1 MNDNTTL
8 RMMIATAALAAVAA
22 LFAGGANAMLL
33 DVEGGSG
40 GGASAVPATQPQ
52 TIPYLSHGIG
62 VDESQFS
69 GQASSKLTGVH
80 AALAGNRE
88 PAAAASVEP
97 GTIPY
102 LSHGIGVDESQFSG
116 QAWGGQV
123 SLGLTGD
130 SALTRVDRGTQ
141 VAGDGLDPAI
151 RTAIA
156 AHASDSA
163 VTVEQQHDPLPQPR
177 DRRRRGPVQRPGV
190 ARAHGRLPADAGLG
204 SRARGPDGRLG
215 CYAVS
220 GDHLAAGHLRRERHR
235 LDVVRSRSRDGGS
248 ARRRARRRPAQHAQ
262 SQQGCTPVATVR
274 HGNRGGA
281 VGGTAP
287 SRWSVPGSRAA
298 LFHHRDA
305 RTRTSSGT
313 QDSAARPGQ
322 EARLDEQG
330 QRVALDDRPP
340 VEALDREPA
349 AAIRSDPADEG
360 GERRAEPVA
369 VGVAERQQRPAAALD
384 VEHGLTA
391 EEDDV
396 RAGDARGPR
405 RGALRPRQDAAVR
418 LCRIGG
424 RQDERLVVV
433 EVAQLPEALDGAGKR
448 ELGPAEP
455 FDEVAAA
462 AGADGLERLQ
472 LSVHGAVPAGDPLRP
487 DTVARHDPLPL
498 EQELRQRAPVGGT

>member
-80 AALAGNRE
+80 AALAANRE
-88 PAAAASVEP
+88 PAASSSVEP

-163 VTVEQQHDPLPQPR
+163 VTVERQTIPYLSHGIGVDESQFSGQTSLGLTGDSPLTRVDQPVGATGQATSSGN
-177 DRRRRGPVQRPGV
+177 DT
-190 ARAHGRLPADAGLG
+190 DWTWIGLG
-204 SRARGPDGRLG
+204 AGMAAL
-215 CYAVS
+215 
-220 GDHLAAGHLRRERHR
+220 LAAGLAGVLLSTR
-235 LDVVRSRSRDGGS
+235 
-248 ARRRARRRPAQHAQ
+248 
-262 SQQGCTPVATVR
+262 
-274 HGNRGGA
+274 NRN
-281 VGGTAP
+281 
-287 SRWSVPGSRAA
+287 
-298 LFHHRDA
+298 
-305 RTRTSSGT
+305 
-313 QDSAARPGQ
+313 
-322 EARLDEQG
+322 
-330 QRVALDDRPP
+330 RVALP
-340 VEALDREPA
+340 
-349 AAIRSDPADEG
+349 
-360 GERRAEPVA
+360 
-369 VGVAERQQRPAAALD
+369 
-384 VEHGLTA
+384 
-391 EEDDV
+391 
-396 RAGDARGPR
+396 
-405 RGALRPRQDAAVR
+405 
-418 LCRIGG
+418 
-424 RQDERLVVV
+424 
-433 EVAQLPEALDGAGKR
+433 
-448 ELGPAEP
+448 
-455 FDEVAAA
+455 
-462 AGADGLERLQ
+462 
-472 LSVHGAVPAGDPLRP
+472 
-487 DTVARHDPLPL
+487 
-498 EQELRQRAPVGGT
+498 